1 MLLQVNQ
8 NALEARIEKEVE
20 GAIQKISGNAQNG
33 ISVTEITFE
42 KDIFFKCRRK
52 LNEYMKENNVNFG
65 WLDMGGLVSLD
76 YGTHRLAKFKLKQ

>member
-20 GAIQKISGNAQNG
+20 GALQKISGNAQNG

-42 KDIFFKCRRK
+42 KDIFFKCRTK

-65 WLDMGGLVSLD
+65 WLDMGGFVSLD

>member
-8 NALEARIEKEVE
+8 NALGERIEREVE
-20 GAIQKISGNAQNG
+20 GAIQKISSNAQNG

-42 KDIFFKCRRK
+42 NDIFFKCRIK

-65 WLDMGGLVSLD
+65 WLDMGGYVSLN

>member
-8 NALEARIEKEVE
+8 NVLEERIERAVKE
-20 GAIQKISGNAQNG
+20 AIQKISDNAQNG
-33 ISVTEITFE
+33 KSVTEITFE
-42 KDIFFKCRRK
+42 KDIFFKCRKK

-65 WLDMGGLVSLD
+65 WLDMGGFVSLD

>member
-33 ISVTEITFE
+33 KSVTEITFE
-42 KDIFFKCRRK
+42 KDIFFKCRTK

>member
-8 NALEARIEKEVE
+8 TALEARIEKEIE

-65 WLDMGGLVSLD
+65 WLDMGGYVSLD

>member
-8 NALEARIEKEVE
+8 NALEARIEKEIE

-65 WLDMGGLVSLD
+65 WLDMGGFVSLD

>member
-8 NALEARIEKEVE
+8 NALEARIEREVE

-33 ISVTEITFE
+33 KSVTEITFE
-42 KDIFFKCRRK
+42 KDIFFKCRTK

-65 WLDMGGLVSLD
+65 WLDMGGFVSLD

>member
-8 NALEARIEKEVE
+8 NALGERIEKEVE

-33 ISVTEITFE
+33 ISVTEITFK
-42 KDIFFKCRRK
+42 KDIFFKCRKK
-52 LNEYMKENNVNFG
+52 LNEYMKENNVKFG
-65 WLDMGGLVSLD
+65 WLDMGGFVSLD

>member
-33 ISVTEITFE
+33 KSVTEITFK

-65 WLDMGGLVSLD
+65 WLDMGGYVSLD

>member
-8 NALEARIEKEVE
+8 NALEERIEKEVE

-33 ISVTEITFE
+33 KSVTEITFE

-65 WLDMGGLVSLD
+65 WLDMGGFVSLD